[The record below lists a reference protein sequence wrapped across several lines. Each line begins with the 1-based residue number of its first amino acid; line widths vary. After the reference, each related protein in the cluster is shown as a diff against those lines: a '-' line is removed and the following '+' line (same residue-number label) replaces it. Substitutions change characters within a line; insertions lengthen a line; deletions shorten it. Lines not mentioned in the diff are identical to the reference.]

1 MCRRRSRRRRRLPRP
16 HRNKGRTGSNL
27 TARIG
32 VRAAGE
38 GRISGPT
45 PNLLKDFDD
54 DPYPRKAAA
63 SFVPRPGPLGGF
75 RRPRR
80 LLRRPVLHCGE
91 NHRRLLP
98 PWLSCAPPQA
108 HQCALLRH
116 AERGRAGRLPP
127 LQALQAQP
135 AFARGAPR
143 REDRASLPADR
154 DRRRGAEAR
163 RSCRRRGLEPLS
175 LPPHLQAGARRHAEG
190 LRHGASGE
198 PRARGSGKKRNCDR
212 GDLRCRLQLQRP
224 LLRQCFGG
232 SRHDAH

>member
-45 PNLLKDFDD
+45 PNHPQGLRSMIRTLEKPLPASSRDEARWEAFVARD
-54 DPYPRKAAA
+54 A
-63 SFVPRPGPLGGF
+63 SFEGQFYIAVKTTGVYCRPGCPA
-75 RRPRR
+75 R
-80 LLRRPVLHCGE
+80 LPKRANVRFFDT
-91 NHRRLLP
+91 R
-98 PWLSCAPPQA
+98 
-108 HQCALLRH
+108 
-116 AERGRAGRLPP
+116 ERGRAGRLPP
-127 LQALQAQP
+127 LQALQARP
-135 AFARGAPR
+135 AFARGASR

-198 PRARGSGKKRNCDR
+198 RACARVWEEAE
-212 GDLRCRLQLQRP
+212 L
-224 LLRQCFGG
+224 
-232 SRHDAH
+232 